1 MSAAAFGATLHVCG
15 AERGAL
21 LAAIAPFR
29 TDPNLQW
36 QEAEPTLEDIFIH
49 LMGMARD
56 NMAEV

>member
-1 MSAAAFGATLHVCG
+1 MSAAPSAAP
-15 AERGAL
+15 L

-29 TDPNLQW
+29 SDPALQW